1 MILSFKNSTAKAI
14 FEGRFI
20 KGFPNE
26 WVRVAARKLEQ
37 INVVNAVA
45 ELRVPPGNRLEA
57 LAGDRKG
64 QFSIRINE
72 QWRVCFTFSGGYAR
86 DVEVVD
92 YH

>member
-1 MILSFKNSTAKAI
+1 MILSFKNSVAKAV

-26 WVRVAARKLEQ
+26 LARVAARKLEQ
-37 INVVNAVA
+37 IDVVNSVA

-57 LAGDRKG
+57 PGGDRKG
-64 QFSIRINE
+64 QFGIRINE
-72 QWRVCFTFSGGYAR
+72 QWRVCFTFSGGHAR
-86 DVEVVD
+86 GVGVVD